1 MAITR
6 ITTGENSF
14 PQARFGQ
21 IRLILYAKGRP
32 LWRGGAGGRASGRG
46 YTAVEHDVIPLDWA
60 DAVQEGEIDSI
71 CDQVGTH

>member
-6 ITTGENSF
+6 ITTGESSF
-14 PQARFGQ
+14 RQARFGQ
-21 IRLILYAKGRP
+21 IRLILYAKGLPFLRD
-32 LWRGGAGGRASGRG
+32 GADGRASDRG

-60 DAVQEGEIDSI
+60 DAFQEGEIDSI